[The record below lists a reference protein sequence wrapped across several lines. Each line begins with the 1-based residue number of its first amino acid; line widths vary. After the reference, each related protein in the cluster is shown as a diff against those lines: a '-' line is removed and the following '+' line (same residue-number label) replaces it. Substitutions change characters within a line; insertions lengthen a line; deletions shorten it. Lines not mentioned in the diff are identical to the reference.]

1 MENVIKCDVCGKEMK
16 KKKVDEKIEID
27 DRTIILK
34 GIEAYVCDE
43 CENEIL
49 EEKEISMMEKLINII
64 RESKND
70 ISVLNL
76 DETASLL
83 RVSNQTIY
91 NMIKDGRLK
100 AYKVGRE
107 WRFMKKDIESFLYST
122 ESTIAAKGG
131 KGENDDIK
139 KIRKRLEIDEGVYDE

>member
-34 GIEAYVCDE
+34 GIEAYVCDG

-64 RESKND
+64 R
-70 ISVLNL
+70 
-76 DETASLL
+76 
-83 RVSNQTIY
+83 
-91 NMIKDGRLK
+91 
-100 AYKVGRE
+100 
-107 WRFMKKDIESFLYST
+107 MKKI
-122 ESTIAAKGG
+122 
-131 KGENDDIK
+131 
-139 KIRKRLEIDEGVYDE
+139 